1 MKIKHTIVSAF
12 IAGTFLASAASVHAA
27 DVKGNVKSDVKAG
40 VVLQKNTGIA
50 NKNEANIGSVTGKS
64 TSVGGNVTTK
74 VTTGAVIQNNTGI
87 ANKNEVNIGSVTD

>member
-1 MKIKHTIVSAF
+1 MNIKHILLC
-12 IAGTFLASAASVHAA
+12 GTLASAFLAGAASVQAA

-64 TSVGGNVTTK
+64 TDVGGDVNTK
-74 VTTGAVIQNNTGI
+74 VKVGAVIQNNKGI

>member
-1 MKIKHTIVSAF
+1 MKKLLLTSL
-12 IAGTFLASAASVHAA
+12 IAGSLMAGMTSVHAA

-40 VVLQKNTGIA
+40 VILQNNKGIA

-64 TSVGGNVTTK
+64 TDVGGDVNTK
-74 VTTGAVIQNNTGI
+74 VKVGAVIQNNKGI